1 MTTTF
6 SGPAKIY
13 AFPARGRFA
22 VAGPYA
28 SGQGGDSSASA
39 ANVQLPAGV
48 KFAASGS
55 GWYHD
60 EAIQEA
66 VEAEPRRKN

>member
-6 SGPAKIY
+6 SGPAKVY

-28 SGQGGDSSASA
+28 SSQGGASA
-39 ANVQLPAGV
+39 ASAASVQLPAGV
-48 KFAASGS
+48 RIVSGS

-60 EAIQEA
+60 AAIQEA
-66 VEAEPRRKN
+66 VTAEPRRKN